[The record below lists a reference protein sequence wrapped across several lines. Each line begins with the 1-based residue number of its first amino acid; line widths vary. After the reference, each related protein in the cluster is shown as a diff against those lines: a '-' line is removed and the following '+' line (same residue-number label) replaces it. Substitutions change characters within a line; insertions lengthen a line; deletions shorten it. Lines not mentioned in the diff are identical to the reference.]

1 MLELVEGG
9 ELFDYLVQRGR
20 LPEHE
25 ALRFFQQIIG
35 GLSYCHSHLVC
46 HRDLKPENLLLNP
59 AGDEVKIADF
69 GMANLQLPSR
79 LLQTSCGSPHYAAPE
94 VIRGVQYDGAL
105 ADIWS
110 CGVILYALLTGGLPF
125 DDPDIKKL
133 LAKVKNG
140 AYVIPGREICSNQ
153 CQDLLSRMLT
163 VDPAQRIQIKDI
175 LRHPFFLSRTP
186 SPTSVSPVSLRTNT
200 WTERINNVEAVLV
213 KQLSI
218 LGWGTT
224 KEIEA
229 KLVSD
234 DACLDKAFYTL
245 LLQRQKSSAVFREA
259 SMASLKGSGSLSKN
273 SSQLAMQQSGPSA
286 AQDFSHSSAP
296 ALPPAA
302 ATKQRQPSAKYN
314 QPPAAASLRITIPTA
329 EEQTAY
335 SEQQAWEGTT
345 PRFHR
350 PAKKAT
356 SYLASDTST
365 ASFSSP
371 KRSWF
376 ANLFFGSGSSKP
388 SYGSDFH
395 FTPSPSASS
404 ASDTE
409 SSVSDLSNGSQ
420 NFAEFP
426 LEAVATFDKMRVSP
440 GPGISEKQMKEDIEQ
455 LLHDNDISFDFV
467 PNLGAYL
474 CTIPQQTFTSA
485 RSSYDGNGDA
495 RMQDAIPSRP
505 ALDPNAE
512 SFAVQIVKV
521 SASDSRNG
529 APSYIGGQDE
539 FKEIFSVEVT
549 PRTGGF
555 CRGPVSLPKPNL
567 TCSFPLFLEP
577 SKKKVE
583 AFCKE
588 LRLRWNIRRPVAEE
602 ESSRRSARSTSIKIG
617 RELRRLV
624 NVGREMIG
632 QPMQ

>member
-35 GLSYCHSHLVC
+35 GLSYCQSHLVC

-59 AGDEVKIADF
+59 TCDEVKIADF

-94 VIRGVQYDGAL
+94 VIRGIQYDGAL

-163 VDPAQRIQIKDI
+163 VDPTQRIQMKDI

-200 WTERINNVEAVLV
+200 WTERINNVDSVLI

-234 DACLDKAFYTL
+234 EACLDKAFYTL

-259 SMASLKGSGSLSKN
+259 SMASLKGSGSLSKQ
-273 SSQLAMQQSGPSA
+273 SSQLAMQLSGPSA
-286 AQDFSHSSAP
+286 AQDFSYNPAP
-296 ALPPAA
+296 AIPPAA
-302 ATKQRQPSAKYN
+302 ATKPRQSSAKYD
-314 QPPAAASLRITIPTA
+314 QPPAATSLRITIPTA
-329 EEQTAY
+329 EERTAY

-350 PAKKAT
+350 PVKKPT
-356 SYLASDTST
+356 CLASDTST

-376 ANLFFGSGSSKP
+376 ANLFFGSNSKP

-409 SSVSDLSNGSQ
+409 SSVSDISNGSQ

-426 LEAVATFDKMRVSP
+426 FEPVYEKIRVSS
-440 GPGISEKQMKEDIEQ
+440 GPGISEKKMREDVEQ
-455 LLHDNDISFDFV
+455 LLLDNDVSFELV
-467 PNLGAYL
+467 PEHGAL
-474 CTIPQQTFTSA
+474 RCMIPQQTFTSA
-485 RSSYDGNGDA
+485 RLSYDGNGDA
-495 RMQDAIPSRP
+495 KMQDAIPSKP
-505 ALDPNAE
+505 ASDPNAV
-512 SFAVQIVKV
+512 SFVVQIVRA
-521 SASDSRNG
+521 SAGDSVNG
-529 APSYIGGQDE
+529 APSYIGGLDE
-539 FKEIFSVEVT
+539 DKEMFSVEMT
-549 PRTGGF
+549 PLNGE
-555 CRGPVSLPKPNL
+555 S
-567 TCSFPLFLEP
+567 
-577 SKKKVE
+577 
-583 AFCKE
+583 
-588 LRLRWNIRRPVAEE
+588 VA
-602 ESSRRSARSTSIKIG
+602 
-617 RELRRLV
+617 
-624 NVGREMIG
+624 
-632 QPMQ
+632 P